1 MVRQPGAGAGH
12 ALLSN
17 ERDTLD
23 QENEMA
29 DNTARQL
36 SDALP
41 DLQAYWMPFTGNRLF
56 KSSPRLIS
64 RAEGMYCF
72 THDGRKLLDAVAG
85 LWCCNAGHCHPKI
98 VEAIQ
103 KQAQTLDY
111 SMAFQLGHPT
121 VFELANKL
129 TAIAPDGID
138 YAFFVNSGSE
148 AVDTALK
155 MAIAWHRLRGEG
167 ERTRLIGRA
176 RGYHGV
182 GFGGIS
188 VGGISPNRKMFGALL
203 PGVDHLPHTHNLEH
217 NAWSRGLP
225 VWGAHLADELEN
237 IVALHDASTIAAVIV
252 EPIAGSAG
260 VLLPPQEY
268 LSRLREICDRH
279 GILLIFD
286 EVITAFGRAGD
297 AFASSRFGV
306 TPDLITVAKGL
317 TSGAVPMGAVLAAR
331 KIYDTFMTGP
341 EGAIEFFHGY
351 TYSGHPLAAAAG
363 CATLDVYREEGLFDR
378 ARAFEKA
385 FEDALHS
392 LKGEPHVI
400 DVRNFGLIGA
410 VELEPI
416 EGQPTVRAMSIF
428 RKCFDDG
435 VIVRT
440 TGDTVAFSPPLII
453 NEAEMQEIVESVRE
467 ALRAS

>member
-1 MVRQPGAGAGH
+1 MTD
-12 ALLSN
+12 S
-17 ERDTLD
+17 
-23 QENEMA
+23 
-29 DNTARQL
+29 TARKL
-36 SDALP
+36 DFDLP
-41 DLQAYWMPFTGNRLF
+41 DLEAYWMPFTGNRFF
-56 KSSPRLIS
+56 KQNPRLIA
-64 RAEGMYCF
+64 RAKGMHCW
-72 THDGRKLLDAVAG
+72 THDGKQLLDTIAG

-103 KQAQTLDY
+103 TQAETLDY
-111 SMAFQLGHPT
+111 ATAFQLGHPKI
-121 VFELANKL
+121 FELANKL
-129 TAIAPDGID
+129 TAIAPDGFD

-155 MAIAWHRLRGEG
+155 MALAYHRIRGDG
-167 ERTRLIGRA
+167 ARTRMIGREK
-176 RGYHGV
+176 GYHGV

-188 VGGISPNRKMFGALL
+188 VGGISPNRKMFGAML

-217 NAWSRGLP
+217 NAYSRGLP
-225 VWGAHLADELEN
+225 KWGVHLADELEN
-237 IVALHDASTIAAVIV
+237 IVALHDPSTVAAVIV

-260 VLLPPQEY
+260 VIIPPEGY
-268 LSRLREICDRH
+268 LQRLRDICDKH

-286 EVITAFGRAGD
+286 EVICGFGRTGD
-297 AFASSRFGV
+297 NFAAMRMGV
-306 TPDLITVAKGL
+306 TPDLITAAKGL
-317 TSGAVPMGAVLAAR
+317 TSGTVPMGAVLAKAE
-331 KIYDTFMTGP
+331 IYDTFMTGP

-363 CATLDVYREEGLFDR
+363 CATLDVYNEEGLFER
-378 ARAFEKA
+378 ARSLEGYL
-385 FEDALHS
+385 EDGLHS

-416 EGQPTVRAMSIF
+416 EGQPTKRAMALF
-428 RKCFDDG
+428 EHCFDNG

-453 NEAEMQEIVESVRE
+453 EKTHIDQIVDSARNG
-467 ALRAS
+467 LRSI